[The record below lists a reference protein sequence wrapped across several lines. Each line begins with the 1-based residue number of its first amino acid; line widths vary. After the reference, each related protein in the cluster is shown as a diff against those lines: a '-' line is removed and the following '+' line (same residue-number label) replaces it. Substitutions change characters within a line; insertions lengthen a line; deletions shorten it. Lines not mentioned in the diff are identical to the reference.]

1 MVGGPS
7 SLTFK
12 TTEVNIDPTTY
23 SEHWNVIYVTGEI
36 QGKNTVNLV
45 CNLNYILQ
53 AGLSTNREIFMVDQ
67 LCNPMPAVVSVA
79 VNGTSYEFRLT
90 QNASLIIE
98 IDIKPG
104 SSRNHVNSKS
114 NGKIKVAILSSP
126 VFNPVD
132 VVSSSVRFGRT
143 GIEVGGLPDKNHRA
157 LNNDGVPDIFFSVFY
172 GRWQNRNSMWR
183 YCC

>member
-1 MVGGPS
+1 
-7 SLTFK
+7 
-12 TTEVNIDPTTY
+12 
-23 SEHWNVIYVTGEI
+23 
-36 QGKNTVNLV
+36 
-45 CNLNYILQ
+45 
-53 AGLSTNREIFMVDQ
+53 MVDQ

-79 VNGTSYEFRLT
+79 VNGTSYDFRLT

-104 SSRNHVNSKS
+104 SSRNHVNPKS

-143 GIEVGGLPDKNHRA
+143 GIEVGGLPDKNHRD
-157 LNNDGVPDIFFSVFY
+157 LNNDGVPDIVFRFSMAGGKTGIRCGDIAANLSGLTNTGNAITASDYVETTV
-172 GRWQNRNSMWR
+172 GRGVCER
-183 YCC
+183 